1 MKTALGDVSLAR
13 LTPVHPRN
21 HSRISTRRPNST
33 ALISVLVGSL
43 ILDNKGNILSCTD
56 SVARLSGIA
65 ADELADRPIKSL
77 VPGVPLDP
85 GTEGY
90 NVAFVAFSSATGRV
104 GSWSL
109 VTANRKSVQVE
120 GCFALLKVESR
131 FLFRLELR
139 WRDNASPAVEGKFP
153 LRRPPSAGTNSIWIG
168 RRRNKKHAP
177 LILALA
183 DEPIADEQLSSRP
196 QAQ

>member
-1 MKTALGDVSLAR
+1 MKAALGDVNLVA
-13 LTPVHPRN
+13 LTPVHSRN
-21 HSRISTRRPNST
+21 HSRISTRRPYST

-43 ILDNKGNILSCTD
+43 ILDNKGNILSCTE
-56 SVARLSGIA
+56 SVARLCGIA

-77 VPGVPLDP
+77 VPGVPLNP

-109 VTANRKSVQVE
+109 VTANRKSVEVE
-120 GCFALLKVESR
+120 GCFALLKVETR

-139 WRDNASPAVEGKFP
+139 WKDNASPAVDGRFP
-153 LRRPPSAGTNSIWIG
+153 LRRPPSAGSNSIWIG
-168 RRRNKKHAP
+168 RRRTRKHAP

-183 DEPIADEQLSSRP
+183 EEPTADEQVLSRP
-196 QAQ
+196 QVQ